1 MGALSAFESTIKQNE
16 ATGGHQSGMF
26 LSGRFASS
34 RNANDFRQSIAK
46 NKTLAQEKRA
56 LEEANKPAHQKPA
69 RTPWNK
75 SSNLALINQ
84 DLQRQIREAASTLEP
99 AWEGIDQDVGTHVWR
114 IEQFQVVA
122 WPRDQYG
129 SFHTGDSYI
138 VLHAYRR
145 GMAAAL
151 YFDVYIWIGAES
163 SQDEYGTA
171 AYKMVE
177 CDDYLGGRAVQH
189 REVQG
194 HESEKFQS
202 YFNYELK
209 VCNIFLVRRQG
220 CFPSIDFWRVSHPFT
235 HQRVVKL

>member
-1 MGALSAFESTIKQNE
+1 MNRKPSARMTGLLSAFEENIKKSE
-16 ATGGHQSGMF
+16 ETGGNTSCI
-26 LSGRFASS
+26 STRFAKHNGASELQRTIA
-34 RNANDFRQSIAK
+34 RNK
-46 NKTLAQEKRA
+46 VTVQERKA
-56 LEEANKPAHQKPA
+56 LQEANKPKMAKPA
-69 RTPWNK
+69 RTPWK
-75 SSNLALINQ
+75 SSNLALINS
-84 DLQRQIREAASTLEP
+84 DLARKIRAEASELEP
-99 AWEGIDQDVGTHVWR
+99 AWNGIDQDVGTYVWR
-114 IEQFQVVA
+114 IEQFKVVA
-122 WPRDQYG
+122 WPKEQYG
-129 SFHTGDSYI
+129 EFHTGDSYI

-202 YFNYELK
+202 YFNYELN
-209 VCNIFLVRRQG
+209 VCTILFCSTARL
-220 CFPSIDFWRVSHPFT
+220 
-235 HQRVVKL
+235 LYEY